1 MNIKTYIEQ
10 VARESLGVTASTV
23 SSDRS
28 AMSAIAIA
36 RTVAADFTRAGI
48 PVTAD
53 LTDSYKKQ
61 IDMLVQRMHAKRT
74 PLDERVVVP
83 YTAKLGEHNPALA
96 ALKDPL
102 TKEPLVDVV
111 LAKGRHALFNPANRV
126 VHPIPVTA

>member
-1 MNIKTYIEQ
+1 
-10 VARESLGVTASTV
+10 
-23 SSDRS
+23 
-28 AMSAIAIA
+28 MSAVAVA
-36 RTVAADFTRAGI
+36 RTVLADFQRAGI

-53 LTDSYKKQ
+53 LTDAYKKQ
-61 IDMLVQRMHAKRT
+61 IDVLVQRMHAKRT

-83 YTAKLGEHNPALA
+83 YTGKLGEHNKALET
-96 ALKDPL
+96 LKDPL

>member
-1 MNIKTYIEQ
+1 MNIQTYIEN
-10 VARESLGVTASTV
+10 ASRESFGVTASTIPG
-23 SSDRS
+23 DRS
-28 AMSAIAIA
+28 KLSSVAVA
-36 RTVAADFTRAGI
+36 RTVTADFQRAGI

-53 LTDSYKKQ
+53 LTDAYKKQ

-74 PLDERVVVP
+74 PMDERVVVP

-96 ALKDPL
+96 TLKDPL

-126 VHPIPVTA
+126 VHPIPVAA